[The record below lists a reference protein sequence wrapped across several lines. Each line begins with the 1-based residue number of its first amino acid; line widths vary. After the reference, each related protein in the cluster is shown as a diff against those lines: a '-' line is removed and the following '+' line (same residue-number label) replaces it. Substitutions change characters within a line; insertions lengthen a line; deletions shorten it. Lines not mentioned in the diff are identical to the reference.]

1 MAICNFN
8 QNHQHAIKKSYKD
21 KLRKIK
27 IKCKSYEKQML
38 KRWINHWNRLTVE
51 QWTFFLRRIYR
62 AQKTRT
68 QHRSQW
74 TRILSDFVKVW
85 DSTSTSDCFEAV
97 NRLKNELYASNMS
110 LISQKSAWKMKIDK
124 NLLNDLHTFK
134 WTHFATHRSWIRR
147 KSHLKAML

>member
-51 QWTFFLRRIYR
+51 QWTFFFCDAYKGRKRHELDTEVNERIN
-62 AQKTRT
+62 
-68 QHRSQW
+68 
-74 TRILSDFVKVW
+74 DFVEVW
-85 DSTSTSDCFEAV
+85 DCSTSDCFEAV
-97 NRLKNELYASNMS
+97 NRLKNELYSNNMS

-134 WTHFATHRSWIRR
+134 WTHFATHRSWIRG